1 MCCFYQ
7 HIHQIKTHITTPDQ
21 ELLLCVF
28 LIYKYKKGDKM
39 EKVINL
45 PTLLSEETIITKAL
59 ESHEKEFNDFSSF
72 KGTEMFDKL
81 LGIYKPKTSKKPKK
95 SQDKLPHPEP
105 ENAVEDESYTY
116 NKNLK
121 TYGQYFADGVN
132 ESVYKTL
139 KTFIC
144 SNTYFAAAF
153 LKSKGNYTSCLAF
166 AIHKFIPDD
175 VSDAS
180 SKTVKS
186 NFYSLSDYEV
196 YTEAVK
202 YYFAGSHI
210 DLKMEVINPEG
221 FNEITVTEEDIKDN
235 PDYIYALN
243 LANAQLEAK
252 KKKDE
257 EIKRAIEENKQ
268 KRKEAAEKKKK
279 KETEKKKAD
288 ELKKSQQSLF
298 TGGDSIIE
306 EPKAKEIKIE
316 PKSTT
321 KSAFILDNP
330 ERNNDKGV
338 DDNKIFTMSLI

>member
-1 MCCFYQ
+1 MNNK
-7 HIHQIKTHITTPDQ
+7 I
-21 ELLLCVF
+21 
-28 LIYKYKKGDKM
+28 
-39 EKVINL
+39 INI
-45 PTLLSEETIITKAL
+45 PTVLSEETIIIKAL
-59 ESHEKEFNDFSSF
+59 ERLEKEYSDFMSF
-72 KGTEMFDKL
+72 KGTETFDKL
-81 LGIYKPKTSKKPKK
+81 LGIYKPKISKKKAK
-95 SQDKLPHPEP
+95 SKDELPAPEP
-105 ENAVEDESYTY
+105 ESAVEDESYTY

-144 SNTYFAAAF
+144 SNVYFAAAF

-221 FNEITVTEEDIKDN
+221 FNEITVTEEDIKEN
-235 PDYIYALN
+235 SDYLYALN

-252 KKKDE
+252 KKKAE
-257 EIKRAIEENKQ
+257 ELKRAVEERKQ
-268 KRKEAAEKKKK
+268 KRKLAEEKKKK
-279 KETEKKKAD
+279 KEAEKKKAD

-306 EPKAKEIKIE
+306 KPKAKEIKIE

-321 KSAFILDNP
+321 KSAFIFNTPGDDS
-330 ERNNDKGV
+330 ENNV
-338 DDNKIFTMSLI
+338 FTMSLI